1 MDAITAILVSGINS
15 AIGPTAAIYAL
26 AALGLN
32 VHYGYTGLLNFGQVG
47 FMLLGAYGMAI
58 TVSIYEQPLWVG
70 VLAGFAASIALAL
83 ALGAPTQR
91 LRADYLAISTI
102 AAAEILRFVFRSA
115 PATPFT
121 GGPFGIPS
129 QVGGSGFT
137 GTWNALNP
145 FPPGRYNLGFLSF
158 THTRLWTTLVGW
170 ALVLLVVALVWALM
184 RSPWGRVL
192 KSIREDEDAARSL
205 GKNVFSYKM
214 QSLVLGGVIGAL
226 GGALFA
232 LSLQTVQPDTFLP
245 QVTFY
250 AFAILILGGTAS
262 TFGPVIGAVIFWF
275 ILGMLQSGLRTF
287 SDAGLL
293 PDFFGAQAVG
303 AVSLTFVGVLI
314 MSLMIFRPQ
323 GILGDK
329 KELQLDVS

>member
-1 MDAITAILVSGINS
+1 MDVITTILVSGINS
-15 AIGPTAAIYAL
+15 AVGPTAAIYAL

-70 VLAGFAASIALAL
+70 IIAGFAASIALAL
-83 ALGAPTQR
+83 ALGAPTLR

-129 QVGGSGFT
+129 QVGGSGYT

-145 FPPGRYNLGFLSF
+145 FPPGRYNFGFLSF

-170 ALVLLVVALVWALM
+170 TLVLLVVTLIWALM

-192 KSIREDEDAARSL
+192 KSIREDEDAARAL
-205 GKNVFSYKM
+205 GKNVFAYKM
-214 QSLVLGGVIGAL
+214 QSLILGGMLGGLAGMLLAL
-226 GGALFA
+226 GQAA
-232 LSLQTVQPDTFLP
+232 IAPDQFLP
-245 QVTFY
+245 QVTF
-250 AFAILILGGTAS
+250 FAYT
-262 TFGPVIGAVIFWF
+262 
-275 ILGMLQSGLRTF
+275 
-287 SDAGLL
+287 
-293 PDFFGAQAVG
+293 
-303 AVSLTFVGVLI
+303 VLI
-314 MSLMIFRPQ
+314 MGGAATVWGPVVGAALFWFLLSTVERGLIISDVLPSGTIGPARLAFVGLLLVLLMAFRPQ
-323 GILGDK
+323 GLLGNK
-329 KELQLDVS
+329 QEMMLDA